1 MTAPFP
7 SPWPDAELSR
17 FVETF
22 IYSPRAFLV
31 SEVLTAD
38 AEAGVMTGRM
48 DTTRY
53 LPIAA
58 EQRGDPKL
66 HPRHVSAPELMLA
79 TGNLGCLHAYFF
91 HGCRWDAGW
100 VGFGSRAHRI
110 DFRDIAYIGPPVELR
125 SEETRKRIGPKRVV
139 LRYDFEFTQQG
150 RVVYRGD
157 QSAIFVLNKE
167 LA

>member
-1 MTAPFP
+1 MTFP
-7 SPWPDAELSR
+7 SPWPDADVAR
-17 FVETF
+17 FVDTF

-38 AEAGVMTGRM
+38 PEAGRMTARM

-53 LPIAA
+53 LPFSA
-58 EQRGDPKL
+58 EQRGDPVL
-66 HPRHVSAPELMLA
+66 HPRHVSAPELMMI

-91 HGCRWDAGW
+91 YGCRWDAGW

-110 DFRDIAYIGPPVELR
+110 DFKDIAHIGPSLDLESV
-125 SEETRKRIGPKRVV
+125 ETRKRVGASRVM
-139 LRYDFEFTQQG
+139 LRYDFTFTQGG

-157 QSAIFVLNKE
+157 QSAIFVRHKE
-167 LA
+167 LG